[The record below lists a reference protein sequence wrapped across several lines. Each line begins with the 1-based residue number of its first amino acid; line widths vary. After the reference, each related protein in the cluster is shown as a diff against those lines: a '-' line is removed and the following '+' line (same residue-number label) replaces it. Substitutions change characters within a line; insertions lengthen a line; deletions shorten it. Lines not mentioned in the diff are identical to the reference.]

1 MRYVV
6 VRSTWREDTESFL
19 IKLTMGCK
27 LSSNRDHDTKAPAI
41 RRGSSQPGPMTK
53 QQIEKRINSIN
64 ETCVATF
71 GGVSV
76 RYAWLSQRG
85 YYPDRE

>member
-1 MRYVV
+1 
-6 VRSTWREDTESFL
+6 
-19 IKLTMGCK
+19 
-27 LSSNRDHDTKAPAI
+27 
-41 RRGSSQPGPMTK
+41 MTK

-71 GGVSV
+71 GSVSV

>member
-1 MRYVV
+1 
-6 VRSTWREDTESFL
+6 
-19 IKLTMGCK
+19 MGCK
-27 LSSNRDHDTKAPAI
+27 LSSNRDNDPKSTAI
-41 RRGSSQPGPMTK
+41 RRGSTRPGPMTK
-53 QQIEKRINSIN
+53 QQIEKRISSIK